1 MENLKF
7 LNKKESERI
16 LDLIKEQFG
25 IKKLELDYGILM
37 NREGKIFLISRDVN
51 KIDLSKL
58 RINELGL
65 YVARLDKEIRLTI
78 EGSQLFGIYATKN
91 VYEIDKEK
99 VFPWLNGNDI
109 TCDKEFNGFVIIK
122 NKDDFLGTGKFK
134 EGKILNY
141 IPKEM
146 FLNFL

>member
-16 LDLIKEQFG
+16 LDLIKKQFG
-25 IKKLELDYGILM
+25 IKKLRFDYGMLM
-37 NREGKIFLISRDVN
+37 NREGKIFLISKDVN

-65 YVARLDKEIRLTI
+65 YVARLDKELRLTI
-78 EGSQLFGIYATKN
+78 EGSQLFGKYVTKN
-91 VYEIDKEK
+91 VYEIGKEK
-99 VFPWLNGNDI
+99 VFSWLNGNDI
-109 TCDKEFNGFVIIK
+109 TCDKEFDGFVIIK
-122 NKDDFLGTGKFK
+122 NKDDFLGTGKYK

-141 IPKEM
+141 IPKERRIK
-146 FLNFL
+146 